1 MASLLSKLQILHTHP
16 NIHDVMDVAMIIEYE
31 KDINLDAQQSIML
44 TTTIVFRDEFFN
56 NASFNAKYEYAA
68 VGPEYLNPA
77 CGEIHA
83 FGILLVVLDGIS
95 MSASAL
101 CKKLVNCSSNSSLSD
116 EYHEPAVHIQCK
128 VRGYPI
134 TIQ

>member
-1 MASLLSKLQILHTHP
+1 
-16 NIHDVMDVAMIIEYE
+16 
-31 KDINLDAQQSIML
+31 ML

-83 FGILLVVLDGIS
+83 LGILLLVLVFVS
-95 MSASAL
+95 SVSASAL
-101 CKKLVNCSSNSSLSD
+101 CRNLVKSSSNSSLSD
-116 EYHEPAVHIQCK
+116 EYHELAMHI
-128 VRGYPI
+128 VVWYNIG
-134 TIQ
+134 